1 MMPSD
6 EKVVQKSVLLLL
18 LMDSRTAVTA
28 FGKLAGKD
36 MFYRRIDVENIVR
49 ADVFGRGDVLPSSR
63 LNPLYI

>member
-6 EKVVQKSVLLLL
+6 EKVVQKAVLLLL

-36 MFYRRIDVENIVR
+36 MFY
-49 ADVFGRGDVLPSSR
+49 
-63 LNPLYI
+63 